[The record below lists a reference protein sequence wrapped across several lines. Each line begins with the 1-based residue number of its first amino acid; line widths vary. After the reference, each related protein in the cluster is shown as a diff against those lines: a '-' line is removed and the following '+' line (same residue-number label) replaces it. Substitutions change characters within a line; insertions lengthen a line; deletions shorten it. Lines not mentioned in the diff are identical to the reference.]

1 MPSTVLKPSKSLL
14 ESSKPLFKSPKPLLQ
29 MALDATDI
37 DTALASIE
45 HVADKLDVIE
55 IGTILAFAHGVDSV
69 RILREKY
76 PNHIIVCDMK
86 ITDASA
92 ILTRL
97 AMDAGA
103 NWVTV
108 SAAAHIE
115 TIRSAKKVTDQFGG
129 EVQIELYGHWTMEDA
144 QAWFDMGIK
153 QAIYHRSRDAELAG
167 VSWTEEDLHKM
178 QNLSDI
184 GIELSITGGIVPD
197 DLHLFKNLSAKSFI
211 AGRALAGSN
220 GRDIA
225 ENFHTEIG
233 KHW

>member
-1 MPSTVLKPSKSLL
+1 MS
-14 ESSKPLFKSPKPLLQ
+14 KPLLQ

-37 DTALASIE
+37 ETALASVE
-45 HVADKLDVIE
+45 LVADKLDVIE
-55 IGTILAFAHGVDSV
+55 VGTILAFAHGVDSV
-69 RILREKY
+69 RIIREKY

-92 ILTRL
+92 ILSRL
-97 AMDAGA
+97 AMEAGA

-115 TIRSAKKVTDQFGG
+115 TIRAAKKVTDEFNG

-144 QAWFDMGIK
+144 KSWVAMGIS

-167 VSWTEEDLHKM
+167 VNWTNEDLNKM
-178 QNLSDI
+178 QELSDI
-184 GIELSITGGIVPD
+184 GIELSITGGIVPE
-197 DLHLFKNLSAKSFI
+197 DLHLFKDLSAKSFI
-211 AGRALAGSN
+211 AGRALAGEN
-220 GRDIA
+220 GKKIA
-225 ENFHTEIG
+225 EYFHNEIE

>member
-1 MPSTVLKPSKSLL
+1 
-14 ESSKPLFKSPKPLLQ
+14 

-37 DTALASIE
+37 ETALTSVE
-45 HVADKLDVIE
+45 LVADKLDVIE

-69 RILREKY
+69 RIIREKY

-92 ILTRL
+92 ILSRL
-97 AMDAGA
+97 AMEAGA

-115 TIRSAKKVTDQFGG
+115 TIRAAKKVTDEFNG

-144 QAWFDMGIK
+144 KNWVAMGIT

-167 VSWTEEDLHKM
+167 VNWTNEDLNKM
-178 QNLSDI
+178 QELSDI
-184 GIELSITGGIVPD
+184 GIELSITGGIVPE
-197 DLHLFKNLSAKSFI
+197 DLHLFKDLSAKSFI
-211 AGRALAGSN
+211 AGRALAGEN
-220 GRDIA
+220 GKKIA
-225 ENFHTEIG
+225 EYFHNEIE

>member
-1 MPSTVLKPSKSLL
+1 MS
-14 ESSKPLFKSPKPLLQ
+14 KPLLQ

-37 DTALASIE
+37 QTALSSVE
-45 HVADKLDVIE
+45 QVAEKLDVIE
-55 IGTILAFAHGVDSV
+55 VGTILAFAHGVDSV

-97 AMDAGA
+97 AVEAGA
-103 NWVTV
+103 DWVTV

-115 TIRSAKKVTDQFGG
+115 TIRSAKKVVDELGS
-129 EVQIELYGHWTMEDA
+129 EIQIELYGHWTLDDA
-144 QAWFDMGIK
+144 KEWVAMGIT

-167 VSWTEEDLHKM
+167 VSWTEDDLKRM
-178 QNLSDI
+178 QQLSEL
-184 GIELSITGGIVPD
+184 GIELSITGGIVPE
-197 DLHLFKNLSAKSFI
+197 DLHLFKSLSAKAFI
-211 AGRALAGSN
+211 AGRALAGKN
-220 GRDIA
+220 GCEIA
-225 ENFHTEIG
+225 DTFHLEIN